1 MHVYNWH
8 EVAERLNKHQQKT
21 EATRKKLL
29 AAALRVF
36 SRDGFE
42 RSRLED
48 IAAEAGHT
56 RGAFYANFASKEDL
70 FIALLESQAAKRFAL
85 MSKAFQDN
93 TRDEDW
99 HQTIRDFYVNRAK
112 DRQWYMLM
120 LEFKLYALR
129 HSEHRARFAA
139 AHRRIRESFHLQV
152 MTSLKAISPAGSK
165 SEQHAKIILEVVAS
179 GLILEHAYDPKRIS
193 AEEVTHLLGKMF
205 DMLTCS

>member
-8 EVAERLNKHQQKT
+8 DVAERLNKHQQKT

-29 AAALRVF
+29 AAGLRVF

-85 MSKAFQDN
+85 MSKALKEN
-93 TRDEDW
+93 SGKEDW
-99 HQTIRDFYVNRAK
+99 HQTIREYYKNRAK
-112 DRQWYMLM
+112 DHQWYILT

-129 HSEHRARFAA
+129 HSEHRARFTA
-139 AHRRIRESFHLQV
+139 AHRRIREAFHLQL
-152 MTSLKAISPAGSK
+152 TSLKGISPVGSK
-165 SEQHAKIILEVVAS
+165 SEQHAKILLEVVAG

-193 AEEVTHLLGKMF
+193 AEEVAHLLGKIF
-205 DMLTCS
+205 DMLTLA